1 MTALF
6 EVMPGHSFSRAHW
19 SMAATPGPDA
29 VELKELR
36 PRLRIDVTHLFDVF
50 SANPRWS
57 YTNRAERTWAAH
69 VKPHADASATT
80 SVTKK

>member
-19 SMAATPGPDA
+19 SMSATPDRDEI
-29 VELKELR
+29 ELKELR

-57 YTNRAERTWAAH
+57 YTNRAERTWAAPM
-69 VKPHADASATT
+69 KPHADASAPTI
-80 SVTKK
+80 VTKK